1 MLNDPFSIW
10 LTILTFFIASTSE
23 IDQFRG
29 KDFIDAKVDPIAKDS
44 RELVD
49 DINSNYEAELK
60 MLCLEYGDVEV
71 SEAMVI
77 GVDRLGFD
85 ILGRLASASN
95 HWQEFRMPLDR
106 SVEDLEDYRGFMEQ
120 ALKDVRKAA
129 LRRKLTAGGSGS
141 M

>member
-1 MLNDPFSIW
+1 
-10 LTILTFFIASTSE
+10 
-23 IDQFRG
+23 
-29 KDFIDAKVDPIAKDS
+29 
-44 RELVD
+44 
-49 DINSNYEAELK
+49 

-85 ILGRLASASN
+85 ILGRLASTSN

-120 ALKDVRKAA
+120 ALKSVRKAA
-129 LRRKLTAGGSGS
+129 LKRKLNAGGSGA